1 MPLPMGEVAA
11 VRLTERAERRKN
23 MAMTRSEVVEM
34 LDILKKCKK
43 SILSGEAASYTVGT
57 RSVTFLSLEEVN
69 AEIRNYQDMLD
80 VIDGARR
87 ARGVRVVIPYD
98 L

>member
-1 MPLPMGEVAA
+1 
-11 VRLTERAERRKN
+11 
-23 MAMTRSEVVEM
+23 MAMSRSEVVEM
-34 LDILKKCKK
+34 LDILKTFKK
-43 SILSGEAASYTVGT
+43 SILSGEAASYTVGS

-80 VIDGARR
+80 VMDGTRK
-87 ARGVRVVIPYD
+87 ARGVHVVIPYD

>member
-1 MPLPMGEVAA
+1 
-11 VRLTERAERRKN
+11 
-23 MAMTRSEVVEM
+23 M
-34 LDILKKCKK
+34 LDILKKCKR

-69 AEIRNYQDMLD
+69 AEIRNYENMLD
-80 VIDGARR
+80 VIDGTRR

>member
-1 MPLPMGEVAA
+1 MSMS
-11 VRLTERAERRKN
+11 
-23 MAMTRSEVVEM
+23 RSEVLEM

-43 SILSGEAASYTVGT
+43 SILSGEAASYTIGS
-57 RSVTFLSLEEVN
+57 RSVTFLSLDEVN
-69 AEIRNYQDMLD
+69 AEIRAYEDMLD

>member
-1 MPLPMGEVAA
+1 
-11 VRLTERAERRKN
+11 
-23 MAMTRSEVVEM
+23 MAMTRSEVTEM
-34 LDILKKCKK
+34 LDILKKCKR
-43 SILSGEAASYTVGT
+43 SILSGEAASYTIGT

-69 AEIRNYQDMLD
+69 AEIRNYENMLD
-80 VIDGARR
+80 VIDGTRR

>member
-1 MPLPMGEVAA
+1 
-11 VRLTERAERRKN
+11 

-34 LDILKKCKK
+34 LGILKQCKK
-43 SILSGEAASYTVGT
+43 SILSGEAASYTVGS

-69 AEIRNYQDMLD
+69 AEIRSYQDMLD
-80 VIDGARR
+80 VMDGTRK
-87 ARGVRVVIPYD
+87 ARGVHVVNPYD

>member
-1 MPLPMGEVAA
+1 
-11 VRLTERAERRKN
+11 

-87 ARGVRVVIPYD
+87 ARRVRVVIPYD

>member
-1 MPLPMGEVAA
+1 
-11 VRLTERAERRKN
+11 
-23 MAMTRSEVVEM
+23 MAMTRSEVTEI
-34 LDILKKCKK
+34 LDILKKCKR

-69 AEIRNYQDMLD
+69 AEIRNYENMLD
-80 VIDGARR
+80 VIDGTRR

>member
-1 MPLPMGEVAA
+1 
-11 VRLTERAERRKN
+11 

-69 AEIRNYQDMLD
+69 AEIRNYENMLD
-80 VIDGARR
+80 VIDGTRR

>member
-1 MPLPMGEVAA
+1 
-11 VRLTERAERRKN
+11 

-80 VIDGARR
+80 VIDGTRR

>member
-1 MPLPMGEVAA
+1 
-11 VRLTERAERRKN
+11 
-23 MAMTRSEVVEM
+23 MAMTRSEVTEM
-34 LDILKKCKK
+34 LDILKKCKR

-69 AEIRNYQDMLD
+69 AEIRNYENMLD
-80 VIDGARR
+80 VIDGTRR

>member
-1 MPLPMGEVAA
+1 
-11 VRLTERAERRKN
+11 
-23 MAMTRSEVVEM
+23 MTRSEVVEM
-34 LDILKKCKK
+34 LDILKACKK
-43 SILSGEAASYTVGT
+43 SILSGEAASYTVGS

-80 VIDGARR
+80 VIDGTRK
-87 ARGVRVVIPYD
+87 ARGVRVIVPYD

>member
-1 MPLPMGEVAA
+1 
-11 VRLTERAERRKN
+11 
-23 MAMTRSEVVEM
+23 MAMTRSEVTEM

-69 AEIRNYQDMLD
+69 AEIRNYENMLD
-80 VIDGARR
+80 VIDGTRR

>member
-1 MPLPMGEVAA
+1 
-11 VRLTERAERRKN
+11 
-23 MAMTRSEVVEM
+23 MAMTRNEVTEM
-34 LDILKKCKK
+34 LDILKKCKR

-69 AEIRNYQDMLD
+69 AEIRNYENMLD
-80 VIDGARR
+80 VIDGTRR